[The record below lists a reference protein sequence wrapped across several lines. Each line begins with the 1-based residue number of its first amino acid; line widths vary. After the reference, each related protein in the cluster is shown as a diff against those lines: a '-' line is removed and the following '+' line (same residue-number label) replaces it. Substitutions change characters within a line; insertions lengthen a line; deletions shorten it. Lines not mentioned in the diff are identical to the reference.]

1 MKMQSI
7 DYFRARERA
16 EREAVRNAACEQARW
31 AHEQMADAYARL
43 VELEELKAAG
53 AVPAGKVI
61 AIAEVLRGREDAEY
75 GRRSASLGGA
85 RAATAL
91 GG

>member
-1 MKMQSI
+1 MKTQSM

-53 AVPAGKVI
+53 ELPPGKVI
-61 AIAEVLRGREDAEY
+61 PIADALRERERASPRGSVDVA
-75 GRRSASLGGA
+75 RRA
-85 RAATAL
+85 
-91 GG
+91 